1 MNASDSLVFL
11 HTAAA
16 NETTFA
22 ALMAEM
28 APDVPLRH
36 VIDEAALQEA
46 VAMGVLA
53 ADVSPGRLIYIDNCA
68 RCHRPEAVTRYTETQ
83 WQKILPWMS
92 DQAQQSPEDAAAV
105 KAYVLITLRAA
116 ARVTDDNARTPAT
129 TAPADP

>member
-1 MNASDSLVFL
+1 MGSSKYHLIQGPRPMHRRAMLAFVCLTVMVTS
-11 HTAAA
+11 AAHGGA
-16 NETTFA
+16 RRFTY
-22 ALMAEM
+22 L
-28 APDVPLRH
+28 
-36 VIDEAALQEA
+36 A
-46 VAMGVLA
+46 VAMGVI
-53 ADVSPGRLIYIDNCA
+53 ADDVRNGRMIYIDNCA

-92 DQAQQSPEDAAAV
+92 DQAQLSPEDAAAV